1 MIDWKLPPDLQEK
14 FDKIQAHTRQLQKE
28 LGITPMTL
36 EERYQAYLK
45 RKQQEEELKKILV
58 KHRPPPKWKI

>member
-14 FDKIQAHTRQLQKE
+14 FGKIQAHTRQLQKE